1 MKFQPLKQFW
11 ALGFS
16 RNRRNGHA
24 IKNLPEAL
32 QTEAVTY
39 KLSVGRE
46 VKMKI
51 PHGLLALFREGKNR
65 KQVAVKI

>member
-1 MKFQPLKQFW
+1 VGSGIFPQPPK
-11 ALGFS
+11 
-16 RNRRNGHA
+16 GHA

-51 PHGLLALFREGKNR
+51 PHGLLALFRQGKNR